1 MAPSA
6 AVLLPPEVVHE
17 ILQWVDN
24 TQALLSCRLVSP
36 IFRDTAAVFAFRSV
50 VVKKSKSL
58 ADPGA
63 KLTFEELVKRL
74 NLYRHVRKISF
85 DFRGVQLRTSLSSSG
100 EGETVEHIENAAM
113 EEVLKEVALLASF
126 PKVTYL
132 SIHFPL
138 DEELLPLRDDETGQ
152 HYAPHLPGHIHF
164 QDCLLRRLASL
175 QVEHR
180 LVINSLDLFGVIPE
194 RHNALKSAGLQSLFS
209 QLSAVSIRVYPGLL
223 AKPYFHSWESLW
235 ESFAA
240 FSQDLSLPLDSS
252 KNLETITYSGDKD
265 AECVNARWSS
275 WKDLHFPKPKHLR
288 FQVTSFL
295 CHEST
300 TIPSDFLSRHGAT
313 LERIEMDHCFMTNE
327 TVGTWVGLFSR
338 MQAELDNL
346 VEFTFHPPLGMDRD
360 DDPQCPDHYHRYG
373 WFDSSQQDGMGF
385 STASWDGM
393 LFDYEEEIE
402 EEMETLQA
410 LHATTKERRGRLCHQ
425 GANNKISGFEG
436 RGKENSEISEEEG
449 AEEVEDDECDK
460 YNIIVHVNLGPNCL
474 I

>member
-6 AVLLPPEVVHE
+6 AVLLAPEVVHE

-74 NLYRHVRKISF
+74 DLYRHVRKISF

-100 EGETVEHIENAAM
+100 EGETVEHIEEENAAT
-113 EEVLKEVALLASF
+113 EEVLKEVVLLASF
-126 PKVTYL
+126 PKMKPG
-132 SIHFPL
+132 SIM
-138 DEELLPLRDDETGQ
+138 LRT
-152 HYAPHLPGHIHF
+152 IHF

-175 QVEHR
+175 QVEHH
-180 LVINSLDLFGVIPE
+180 LVINSLYLFGVIPE
-194 RHNALKSAGLQSLFS
+194 RHNALKTAGLQSLFS
-209 QLSAVSIRVYPGLL
+209 QLSAVSIRVYPGML

-240 FSQDLSLPLDSS
+240 FSQVLSLLLDSS

-275 WKDLHFPKPKHLR
+275 WKDLHFPKLKHLR
-288 FQVTSFL
+288 FQVTSSL

-360 DDPQCPDHYHRYG
+360 DDPQCPDHYHGYG

-410 LHATTKERRGRLCHQ
+410 LHATTKERRGRLYHL
-425 GANNKISGFEG
+425 GANNGISGFQG
-436 RGKENSEISEEEG
+436 QGKEDSENSEEEG
-449 AEEVEDDECDK
+449 VEEVEDDERDD
-460 YNIIVHVNLGPNCL
+460 
-474 I
+474 